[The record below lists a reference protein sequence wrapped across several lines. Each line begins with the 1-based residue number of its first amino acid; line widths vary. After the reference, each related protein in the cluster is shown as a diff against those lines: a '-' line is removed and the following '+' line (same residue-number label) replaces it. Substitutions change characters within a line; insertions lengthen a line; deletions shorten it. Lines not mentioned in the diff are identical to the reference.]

1 MADSV
6 NVTHDVVLGGVG
18 YMLARS
24 QKQNFVKETSKAS
37 GSSASG
43 LAHPGAV
50 YRLHWSD
57 WRGYGRPFLHQ
68 KDSEGGRFGGQV
80 ADMDGL
86 RPVLGGA
93 ALMLCPGTNNA
104 TIGATSATHF
114 ASLIYNGVA
123 YVTKENRIYS
133 IGTTSNKFNSTLAAV
148 GGALLGNV
156 VSCGYDASGI
166 GWACYGANAAKID
179 DGVTLLGKQASH
191 IAAYHGLTFRSVAS
205 AASLEWYVNGVIQG
219 YSFGSNITALCV
231 HEGALWIG
239 TEAGLWRLEGTLE
252 ESDPAVAPGV
262 YDKFV
267 YNTFKVVG
275 SQPDHLAS
283 YPECGNWRQ
292 LHSFAGALWGCKNGR
307 FYKIVTSSAFKFDA
321 QEQPLPYG
329 WVWSIASGAGLLFV
343 AKESPGRGR
352 TVWGYDPAMDSWFM
366 VDIADAGPGHTELLC
381 PGSIARDAALMSF
394 HNGTDKVSWWSFDS
408 SNQSGVNQT
417 NYDNGWPFTEGILTL
432 PFLPADELL
441 RLAGIPK
448 TATQLQLTRA
458 GIDWQRIT
466 PVEGFFDWP
475 AEIYQGVTNMAR
487 LDISVDGFNWI
498 TLLNDE
504 GVDEY
509 FPLANNI
516 SKGRTD
522 WKVTAG
528 YDVVKPGGQY
538 SNEANWPQS
547 FYGWQLRYILVG
559 PVVAPIRSA
568 WVEFKVGESLVS
580 SPPAAASGTAV
591 KWRLALDL
599 GKGNSTTGLDGQLYD
614 YPASTLWDYFLNG
627 TTLTFNAP
635 EENAAVKIT
644 NIEEIQTYTGT
655 PPVENPSTLMW
666 VELTQVTGW
675 VQVAGDSFNRA
686 NISPVT
692 APEFGPA
699 YENTAT
705 SSVGYAPL
713 SIVSDQL
720 KWVTGTL
727 GGSTFGSTALDVGSG
742 NQKLEAKIGTM
753 AGRMVFYV
761 RGFID
766 STDGD
771 IYGYYAEINLATDA
785 KMRLYYYHTGPA
797 YTYTLVGISA
807 GNFASGDLVEVEA
820 LEGSVVVKQ
829 NGVAVISTT
838 GALYQNETL
847 AGVSLIN
854 TAAATIDYWK
864 FYKWS

>member
-1 MADSV
+1 MADTV
-6 NVTHDVVLGGVG
+6 NVTHDLVIGGKG
-18 YMLARS
+18 YMLARG
-24 QKQNFVKETSKAS
+24 QKQNFVKETSKVS
-37 GSSASG
+37 GAGGPG

-50 YRLHWSD
+50 YRFHWSD
-57 WRGYGRPFLHQ
+57 WGGVGRPFLHQ

-93 ALMLCPGTNNA
+93 ALMLCPGTNEA

-114 ASLIYNGVA
+114 GSLVYNGVA
-123 YVTKENRIYS
+123 YVVKNNQIYS
-133 IGTTSNKFNSTLAAV
+133 IGTTSNKFNSTLTAV
-148 GGALLGNV
+148 GAPMLFSV
-156 VSCGYDASGI
+156 VSCGYDANGQ
-166 GWACYGANAAKID
+166 GWACYGANAAAID
-179 DGVTLLGKQASH
+179 NPATLLGMQASH

-205 AASLEWYVNGVIQG
+205 ASSLQWYVNGVIQG
-219 YSFGSNITALCV
+219 YNFGSNITALCV

-252 ESDPAVAPGV
+252 ESDPKTAPGV

-267 YNTFKVVG
+267 YNVAKIVG
-275 SQPDHLAS
+275 SQPDHLQS

-343 AKESPGRGR
+343 AKEAPGRGR
-352 TVWGYDPAMDSWFM
+352 TVWCYDPGVDSWFM
-366 VDIADAGPGHTELLC
+366 VDVASGGPGHTELLC
-381 PGSIARDAALMSF
+381 PGSIAKDAALMSF
-394 HNGTDKVSWWSFDS
+394 HNGTDKVSWWSFDGA
-408 SNQSGVNQT
+408 NQSGINQT
-417 NYDNGWPFTEGILTL
+417 NYGNAWPFTEGILTL
-432 PFLPADELL
+432 PYLAADELL

-448 TATQLQLTRA
+448 TATQLQLQRA

-475 AEIYQGVTNMAR
+475 AEIYQGVTNEIM
-487 LDISVDGFNWI
+487 LDISVDGANW
-498 TLLNDE
+498 TRLLNDE

-509 FPLANNI
+509 FPLANNL

-522 WKVTAG
+522 WKIPTG
-528 YDVVKPGGQY
+528 YDIVKPGAQY
-538 SNEANWPQS
+538 GTEANWPQS

-568 WVEFKVGESLVS
+568 WLEFKVGESVVA
-580 SPPAAASGTAV
+580 SPPAAASGAVV
-591 KWRLALDL
+591 KWRVCLDL

-627 TTLTFNAP
+627 TTLTFHAP

-644 NIEEIQTYTGT
+644 GLEEIQTFSGT
-655 PPVENPSTLMW
+655 PPVENPSTLIW

-675 VQVAGDSFNRA
+675 VEVASDSFNRA
-686 NISPVT
+686 DVSPVSS
-692 APEFGPA
+692 PEFGPA
-699 YENTAT
+699 YNNAGVM
-705 SSVGYAPL
+705 SVGYAPL
-713 SIVSDQL
+713 SIVSNQL
-720 KWVTGTL
+720 KLVVGTY
-727 GGSTFGSTALDVGSG
+727 GAADFGASVLEVGSG
-742 NQKLEAKIGTM
+742 NQKLAAKIGTL
-753 AGRMVFYV
+753 AGRMVFVV
-761 RGFID
+761 RGTFD
-766 STDGD
+766 TGDND

-785 KMRLYYYHTGPA
+785 KLRLYYYHGSPA
-797 YTYTLVGISA
+797 YTYTLVGTSA
-807 GNFASGDLVEVEA
+807 SNFASGDLVEVEA
-820 LEGSVVVKQ
+820 LESSVVVKQ
-829 NGVAVISTT
+829 NGIVVISVT
-838 GALYQNETL
+838 GAVYQNETL
-847 AGVSLIN
+847 AGGLIIQN
-854 TAAATIDYWK
+854 TSAAIDYWN